1 MKKIVFPFLA
11 LIVLS
16 GCAAK
21 EDPATI
27 AAANAPLICEGKNQ
41 CELYWQKSQAWLA
54 TNSAWKIQTA
64 NDTIINTFNPAPNA
78 ATLGYQLVKTP
89 LGNER
94 YEIIVQT
101 SCGNVF
107 GCIPSAVQQTASL
120 KTYVKS

>member
-1 MKKIVFPFLA
+1 MKKVAIHLFVLFAIV
-11 LIVLS
+11 

-21 EDPATI
+21 EDPATV

-64 NDTIINTFNPAPNA
+64 NDTIINTYNPAPNA
-78 ATLGYQLVKTP
+78 ATLGYQLVKNP
-89 LGNER
+89 LGNDR

>member
-1 MKKIVFPFLA
+1 MKKTTISLLA
-11 LIVLS
+11 LVALS

-21 EDPATI
+21 ENPATV
-27 AAANAPLICEGKNQ
+27 AAANAPLVCEGKTQ
-41 CELYWQKSQAWLA
+41 CELYWQKSQAWVA

-64 NDTIINTFNPAPNA
+64 NDTIINTYNPAPNA

-101 SCGNVF
+101 SCGNMF
-107 GCIPSAVQQTASL
+107 GCIPSAIQQTAAL
-120 KTYVKS
+120 KGYVKS

>member
-1 MKKIVFPFLA
+1 MKKIAISGLFL
-11 LIVLS
+11 LILS

-21 EDPATI
+21 EDPSLV
-27 AAANAPLICEGKNQ
+27 AAANAPLVCEGKSQ
-41 CELYWQKSQAWLA
+41 CDLYWQKAQAWVA

-64 NDTIINTFNPAPNA
+64 NDTIINTYNPAPNA

-101 SCGNVF
+101 SCGNMF
-107 GCIPSAVQQTASL
+107 GCIPSGVQQTAAL
-120 KTYVKS
+120 KGYVKS